1 MEYCTRDS
9 YLAVSEDGTVYKE
22 LYGLSGFP
30 QMGGTPNKI
39 DVTNLRDKRKRYI
52 NGVQETEDLSFPF
65 YYNREKSGD
74 SGEGENKIR
83 ESYKVLREYQ
93 NKDTLLHWKLVYSDG
108 SGFKWDGRVSVFRDS
123 GEVNAALKFT
133 ANISCETELTDFEEA
148 TT

>member
-9 YLAVSEDGTVYKE
+9 YLAVSENGTTYKE

-39 DVTNLRDKRKRYI
+39 DVTNLRDKRKRYV
-52 NGVQETEDLSFPF
+52 NGVQETEDLAFSF
-65 YYNREKSGD
+65 YYNSEKSGD
-74 SGEGENKIR
+74 SGADETKIK
-83 ESYKVLREYQ
+83 ESYKVL
-93 NKDTLLHWKLVYSDG
+93 
-108 SGFKWDGRVSVFRDS
+108 RDS

-148 TT
+148 